1 MPISEPPRFLET
13 AARTVKPRRSGIT
26 HVIDTGTPTAAIGAR
41 LEAYGEFVDVW
52 KFGFGTAYLDRHIAS
67 KIELLQAHDVKA
79 CPGGTLLEA
88 AWWQGRC
95 EEFFGWARDL
105 GFDCVEVSR
114 GATGMP
120 PSAKLALIAAA
131 RDHDFKVFAEVG
143 SKDPGEPARP
153 DQWLTEAR
161 RDIDSGACWL
171 VAEGRESGTVGLYT
185 ADGLVRADLVDAL
198 EALERAA
205 PVVYEAP
212 RREQQAWLVNHL
224 GTNVNL
230 ANIAI
235 DEVLAVEAL
244 RRGLRSD
251 TLRMRLPAGPGGE
264 DASPPLEEAQPRLG
278 ASPRP

>member
-1 MPISEPPRFLET
+1 MPISESRRFLET

-26 HVIDTGTPTAAIGAR
+26 HVIDTGTPTAAIDERLRAHGA
-41 LEAYGEFVDVW
+41 FVDVW
-52 KFGFGTAYLDRHIAS
+52 KFGFGTAYLDHDVES
-67 KIELLQAHDVKA
+67 KIELLRSHGVKA

-88 AWWQGRC
+88 AWWQGRSD
-95 EEFFGWARDL
+95 EFFGWARDL

-114 GATGMP
+114 GATDLP
-120 PSAKLALIAAA
+120 ASTKLDLITRAC
-131 RDHDFKVFAEVG
+131 HHGFEVFAEVG
-143 SKDPGEPARP
+143 GKDPGEPARP
-153 DQWLTEAR
+153 EQWLAEAR

-198 EALERAA
+198 EGAGTDA

-224 GTNVNL
+224 GANVNL
-230 ANIAI
+230 ANISP
-235 DEVLAVEAL
+235 DEILALEAL

-251 TLRMRLPAGPGGE
+251 TLRTRLA
-264 DASPPLEEAQPRLG
+264 AACST
-278 ASPRP
+278 